1 MLRNA
6 AVFFLSLLALS
17 PALAAWDTLHCDA
30 YGLEDFAI
38 RENAEVRG
46 LYKDLMVA
54 PTLEALKIGRQVF
67 SQRGQDNRVQVDVQA
82 AKDAFYILFLNEER
96 GAFPVCGRGNWIVKR
111 DLATGDFVQIKIF
124 FHSDPGSFVRIF
136 PDRDGAI
143 HGKSL
148 MDVYLF
154 NRRIQRE
161 APLGGSLVSLLTLSF
176 AEIVEASKKNVNWQD
191 LIPVVDPAAYQ
202 NVRGMAAAIRRGLP
216 QAREVDDG
224 AMDKNGRMVFIDS
237 LRPQGERAGFNCSG
251 FVKWIAD
258 AMYAPLTGGYLDI
271 GELKTKH
278 PQARGSF
285 ISLRYEKERDPFFGL
300 DWSRNIARAFARLE
314 PGRTPD
320 IESCDVRDLP
330 YWNYL
335 EDIGFPS
342 ADIPAIL
349 YYLALREPGNVYI
362 ASVNREFGE
371 NPVLRQHTHVAFLL
385 PAIDEEGRFS
395 CSIMDT
401 TVESSMERLLRRGDF
416 IHLVRI
422 KARPGFE
429 LPAVKK
435 EP

>member
-1 MLRNA
+1 MIRSIV
-6 AVFFLSLLALS
+6 VFFLAL
-17 PALAAWDTLHCDA
+17 PALCPPLASWDILHCDA
-30 YGLEDFAI
+30 YGLEDLDI

-46 LYKDLMVA
+46 LYKDIMVA
-54 PTLEALKIGRQVF
+54 PTLEVLKLARQVF
-67 SQRGQDNRVQVDVQA
+67 SQRGQDHRVRVEVQTT
-82 AKDAFYILFLNEER
+82 KDAFYILFLNEEG
-96 GAFPVCGRGNWIVKR
+96 GAFPPYARGNWIVKR
-111 DLATGDFVQIKIF
+111 DLATGGFVQIKIF

-136 PDRDGAI
+136 PDRDGAAQ
-143 HGKSL
+143 GRCL

-161 APLGGSLVSLLTLSF
+161 APLGSSLVSLLTLSF
-176 AEIVEASKKNVNWQD
+176 ADIVEATRATVNWRN
-191 LIPVVDPAAYQ
+191 LIPAVDPAAYKD
-202 NVRGMAAAIRRGLP
+202 VRAMAAAIRPMLP
-216 QAREVDDG
+216 QAREVADG

-237 LRPQGERAGFNCSG
+237 LRPQGANAGFNCSG

-258 AMYAPLTGGYLDI
+258 ALYAPLAGEYLDI

-278 PQARGSF
+278 PGSRGSS

-300 DWSRNIARAFARLE
+300 DWSRNIALAFARLE
-314 PGRTPD
+314 PGKTPD
-320 IESCDVRDLP
+320 IESSDVRDLP
-330 YWNYL
+330 YWKYI

-371 NPVLRQHTHVAFLL
+371 NPVLRQHIHVAFLL
-385 PAIDEEGRFS
+385 PAIDAEGRFS
-395 CSIMDT
+395 CTVMDT
-401 TVESSMERLLRRGDF
+401 TVESSMKQLVRRGDF

-422 KARPGFE
+422 KASAGFE
-429 LPAVKK
+429 LPLVKN